1 LGKCGTTGATLSYGL
16 WVLADTGNKKIIH
29 HNGSMT
35 PWYVQSTPGSYPY
48 NVTYFI
54 VGVYDSS
61 AGKSRLYVNGTK
73 FEVSVTGTVVDD
85 GDFAIGNV
93 GSFSEWDSYFSGPVD
108 DVKVRDTAV
117 SDDWVITEYNN
128 QSSPATFITEGT
140 EEDVGSTSV
149 TITPDA
155 LALTSV
161 VNDGTIST
169 VRNITTILSVQSL
182 TSSVPTPTINTT
194 ITTTANNV
202 IYMANRDRIA
212 IKLNDSGT
220 VYLELD

>member
-1 LGKCGTTGATLSYGL
+1 MSSGSWTKIKGIYDKELSKLKLFLNTTKNDADYSNSVNDTNSAL
-16 WVLADTGNKKIIH
+16 WVGCQSGPSNHFDGLYDEIRIY
-29 HNGSMT
+29 NGSQT
-35 PWYVQSTPGSYPY
+35 
-48 NVTYFI
+48 
-54 VGVYDSS
+54 
-61 AGKSRLYVNGTK
+61 
-73 FEVSVTGTVVDD
+73 D
-85 GDFAIGNV
+85 GWA
-93 GSFSEWDSYFSGPVD
+93 
-108 DVKVRDTAV
+108 
-117 SDDWVITEYNN
+117 ITEYAN
-128 QSSPATFITEGT
+128 QNSPATFVVEGT
-140 EEDVGSTSV
+140 EEDVGNTSV

-194 ITTTANNV
+194 INTTVTLNELTLTSSQPNCTVYPPTTTTANNV